1 MRGRETAR
9 DWAVLT
15 VVPHSGDAVPG
26 WSEDVLAGDHK
37 AGVEQGRQ
45 IRDQLI
51 RAGEVGVRTHDAKLV
66 TRTGAG
72 GRRIVRSPGDTTV
85 AARIG

>member
-1 MRGRETAR
+1 
-9 DWAVLT
+9 

-26 WSEDVLAGDHK
+26 WSEDVLADDHK

-51 RAGEVGVRTHDAKLV
+51 RAGEVGVRTHDAELV
-66 TRTGAG
+66 ARAGAG
-72 GRRIVRSPGDTTV
+72 GRIVRTPGDTTV